1 MSRSLQFIL
10 VLDTQVQ
17 SFVPTKDHPLYF
29 AFWPAILG
37 GLLGVTGRWQ
47 AQFPLHILISQSDLI
62 LLWAIRKTT
71 CHQAFIACDLSH
83 TSDLGFN
90 RKFYNF
96 ILSSSPGV
104 TCRLFP
110 ISTHITHHGYT
121 FKKDVYFFPR
131 LSKEHFP
138 KIFSWT
144 FIGTYWHTSHRWM
157 DRSNASKILPF
168 QGIYDMMNEIDLLP
182 ALELL
187 WWLMIADDPATLAM
201 IPFIWKIL
209 LPESPCQKASEVH
222 QVFYCIGRMSG
233 ISSIFP
239 HPRTW
244 IARAW

>member
-47 AQFPLHILISQSDLI
+47 YNFVDVLAQFPLHILISQSDLI
-62 LLWAIRKTT
+62 LLGAIRRAT

-90 RKFYNF
+90 RKFCNF

-121 FKKDVYFFPR
+121 FKKDMHFFPR

-138 KIFSWT
+138 KKYSHEHLLAH
-144 FIGTYWHTSHRWM
+144 IGT
-157 DRSNASKILPF
+157 
-168 QGIYDMMNEIDLLP
+168 LL
-182 ALELL
+182 
-187 WWLMIADDPATLAM
+187 
-201 IPFIWKIL
+201 
-209 LPESPCQKASEVH
+209 
-222 QVFYCIGRMSG
+222 G
-233 ISSIFP
+233 
-239 HPRTW
+239 
-244 IARAW
+244 